1 MGWKIDGNYRVC
13 DWCGCLVKH
22 IDLLFMCCGIR
33 KGRTYGRGISKEAR
47 EAVRKFCRLIGFC
60 GTIEKAIFITGAENA
75 MKRVVLGILAHVD
88 AGKTTLSEAM
98 LYRSGNIKKLGRVD
112 HQDAFLDTDALERER
127 GITIFSK
134 QAQIDLPQ
142 TRFTLLD
149 TPGHVDFSGEMERT
163 LQVLD
168 YAVLVISGTDG
179 VQSHT
184 QTVWK
189 LLRRYHVPTFLF
201 VNKMDLAGADRQ
213 QVIDQLKRQLGDG
226 CVPFDGSLEP
236 DAFAEALAMQSEEA
250 MNAYLEEGEVPEKV
264 VASMIAKEQVFPC
277 LFGAALKL
285 QGVDELLQMLET
297 YTQMP
302 DWPTE
307 FAARVYKIA
316 RDPQG
321 NRLTYLKVTGDKL
334 RVKDLLNGEDQKTQ
348 EAWREKVD
356 QIRLYSGAKFIPLE
370 EAPAGT
376 ICAVTGLSKTWA
388 GQGLGKETQ
397 GQMPVLEPV
406 QTCQLKL
413 PEGCD
418 AHTALMKLSQLE
430 EEDPQ
435 LHIVWN
441 ERLAEI
447 QLQMMGEVQLD
458 VLKRVIWERFGL
470 AVGFG
475 PGNIVYRET
484 IAEPVV
490 GIGHF
495 EPLRHY
501 AEVQLYMEP
510 LPRGSGVQIATC
522 CSEDMLDK
530 NWQRL
535 ILTHLQE
542 KEHLG
547 VLTASPITDV
557 RITLVAGR
565 AHQKHTE
572 GGDFRQ
578 ATYRAVR
585 QGLMESD
592 SILLEPWYEFRM
604 ELPADSVGRAMSD
617 VQRMGGSFE
626 PPELNGDLAVLTGTA
641 PVAEMRGYTMELTGY
656 TRGKGRLACTLS
668 GYMPCHDAPA
678 VIEAIGYDAE
688 RDTENPVD
696 SVFCAHGAGYTVK
709 WNEVPQYAHIQIN
722 LRKDVPQP
730 QETPRQL
737 QTRTAPLTSLEED
750 AELAAIFERTYGPV
764 KNRNLFRS
772 VVEKPV
778 EYQYK
783 DMGPEYLLVD
793 GYNII
798 FAWDEL
804 KELAKTSLEA
814 ARQALADILCNYQGF
829 KKNVVILV
837 FDAYKVRHGKGE
849 VSRYHNIHVVYTKE
863 AETAD
868 MYIEKVTY
876 QIGKERRVRVATS
889 DGTEQLIILGHGA
902 LRVSARAFKEEIENA
917 NGQIRTLM
925 EENNRKNALVK

>member
-1 MGWKIDGNYRVC
+1 MGWKIDGDYRVC
-13 DWCGCLVKH
+13 DWCNPSDKH
-22 IDLLFMCCGIR
+22 IGLLFMCCDIR
-33 KGRTYGRGISKEAR
+33 KGRAYGRGISKEAQ

-98 LYRSGNIKKLGRVD
+98 LYCSGNIKKLGRVD
-112 HQDAFLDTDALERER
+112 HQDAFLDTNALERER

-236 DAFAEALAMQSEEA
+236 DAFAEALAMQNEEA

-321 NRLTYLKVTGDKL
+321 NRLTYLKVTGGKL

-356 QIRLYSGAKFIPLE
+356 QIRLYSGAKFITLE

-418 AHTALMKLSQLE
+418 AHAALMKLSQLE

-585 QGLMESD
+585 QGLMETD